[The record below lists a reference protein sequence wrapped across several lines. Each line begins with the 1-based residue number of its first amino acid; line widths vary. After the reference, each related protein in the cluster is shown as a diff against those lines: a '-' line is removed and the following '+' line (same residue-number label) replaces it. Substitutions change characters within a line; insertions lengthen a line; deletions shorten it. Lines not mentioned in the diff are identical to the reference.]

1 MRIQAV
7 EVRAVAAENGFE
19 ARNMEK
25 TARRLSLLTA
35 MSRHGFLQD
44 RFALKDGTALHLF
57 VMDMDRLSIDIDIHY
72 TGAGG
77 IDEYPQFVAAM
88 RDVFAREGLLVNR
101 KSLPKP
107 TRDVL
112 VCRAGYMRVADELAR
127 RDLVT
132 VDVDFQPNAL
142 LAVPVR
148 RASRRLGAW
157 QARNVPLADTYEIM
171 AGKMAALLDRGKA
184 RDLYGVSLLQRADWL
199 DFPRLQDVFLT
210 MEARR
215 GLDRRRSAPILSFD
229 SAEIRTY
236 LLPLLRKDVDG
247 ATDAEIDALGR
258 RWQSACQAF
267 GDRLL
272 TFPE

>member
-1 MRIQAV
+1 MRIQAA
-7 EVRAVAAENGFE
+7 EIRAVAAENGFE
-19 ARNMEK
+19 ARNVEK
-25 TARRLSLLTA
+25 TARLLSLLTA

-44 RFALKDGTALHLF
+44 RFALKGGTALHLF

-132 VDVDFQPNAL
+132 VDVDFRPNAL
-142 LAVPVR
+142 LAFPVR
-148 RASRRLGAW
+148 RDSRRLGAW
-157 QARNVPLADTYEIM
+157 QACNVPLADTYEIM

-184 RDLYGVSLLQRADWL
+184 RDLYDVSLLQRADWL
-199 DFPRLQDVFLT
+199 DFPRLQDVFLK

-215 GLDRRRSAPILSFD
+215 GLDRRRSAPVLSFN

-236 LLPLLRKDVDG
+236 PASSVAQRHW
-247 ATDAEIDALGR
+247 R
-258 RWQSACQAF
+258 R
-267 GDRLL
+267 DRRGN
-272 TFPE
+272 